1 MNEPVTSQQHSSI
14 KNPAILVSGI
24 LALAAGVAVWLL
36 LAAPPAPQPAA
47 VVETNSATL
56 LPQLKTLQPFSLK
69 DQHGR
74 SFDNQALL
82 GQWTF
87 LSFGYTHCPDICPT
101 TLAMLKNMSDR
112 LQSPERLAA
121 HQIAF
126 VSVDPERDTRQR
138 LAEYMKYFDP
148 SFLGV
153 TGNDDA
159 LERLTRPLGIIY
171 AKVPTEKSAM
181 GYVMDHSASIIL
193 IDPQGRYH
201 ALFSPPHDPGIMA
214 RDFMRITKNN

>member
-1 MNEPVTSQQHSSI
+1 MNELSTAQKSSSM
-14 KNPAILVSGI
+14 KNIAILVSGI
-24 LALAAGVAVWLL
+24 LALIAGILVWQQ
-36 LAAPPAPQPAA
+36 LAAPKPSQPGSM
-47 VVETNSATL
+47 VETRSATL
-56 LPQLKTLQPFSLK
+56 LPQLKQLQPFSLK

-74 SFDNQALL
+74 PFANQALL

-87 LSFGYTHCPDICPT
+87 LNFGYTHCPDICPT
-101 TLAMLKNMSDR
+101 TLAMLKNMDER
-112 LQSPERLAA
+112 LQSSKTAA

-126 VSVDPERDTRQR
+126 VSVDPERDTPQR

-153 TGNDDA
+153 TGNDDE
-159 LERLTRPLGIIY
+159 LKRLTQPLGILY
-171 AKVPTEKSAM
+171 AKVITENSAI

-193 IDPQGRYH
+193 VDPQGRYH

-214 RDFMRITKNN
+214 QDFISITENY